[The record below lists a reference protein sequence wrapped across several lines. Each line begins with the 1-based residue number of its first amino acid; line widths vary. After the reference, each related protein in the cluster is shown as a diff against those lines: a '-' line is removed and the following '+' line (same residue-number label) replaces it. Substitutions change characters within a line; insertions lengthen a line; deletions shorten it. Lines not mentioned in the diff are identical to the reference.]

1 MYRLFDEMHLDV
13 NGYLMILQ
21 SVECERQN
29 LLPHKVSAQQFYTL
43 SVAGA
48 LSGAGRRFILPGEK
62 DLHPYQKFCVD
73 FLEEKPQCALF
84 LDCGLGKTIIT
95 LTAISHLL
103 YDSYE
108 VSRVLIIA
116 PLRVARDTW
125 IGELSKWE
133 HLKGLRM
140 ELILGTPKERVA
152 ALSRKAEL
160 YVINRENV
168 EWLVKHYAG
177 RKLPFDMLVIDEL
190 SSFKNS
196 RAKRFLALKKVLGQF
211 SRVVGLTGTPAPNGL
226 EDLWPQVFLLDR
238 GQRLGRTM
246 RSYLDLYFTTPNSWL
261 PYKHEL
267 KPGAEEQIYKK
278 LGDICVSMRAADH
291 LQMPER
297 IDNIVELTLSPREE
311 KLYRQMERDMLLP
324 YADIARATDEPRRGY
339 APAGSPSELSS
350 ELVGASPSLEGDV
363 LALNAATLAGKLL
376 QLSNGAVYDEFHN
389 IRVIH
394 DKKLDAL
401 EDLIEAAN
409 GKPVLVMYAYQ
420 HDLTRIQQRF
430 GKYGPENPTGVR
442 ELKTSADLEDWN
454 AGKIPVAVTQPA
466 STGHGLNL
474 QHGGSTIVW
483 FGLNWSLELY
493 EQANARLWR
502 QGQKETVVVHHLVVK
517 GTMDEQVMRALHE
530 KAADQ
535 NALLAAVKARIQN
548 TKSDQ

>member
-1 MYRLFDEMHLDV
+1 MPNE
-13 NGYLMILQ
+13 
-21 SVECERQN
+21 S
-29 LLPHKVSAQQFYTL
+29 
-43 SVAGA
+43 
-48 LSGAGRRFILPGEK
+48 
-62 DLHPYQKFCVD
+62 DLHQYQRYCVE

-103 YDSYE
+103 YDSFE
-108 VSRVLIIA
+108 VSRVLIIT

-140 ELILGTPKERVA
+140 ERVIGTPKERVE

-160 YVINRENV
+160 YIINRENV

-177 RKLPFDMLVIDEL
+177 RRLPFDMLVIDEL

-196 RAKRFLALKKVLGQF
+196 HAKRFLALKKVLSQF

-238 GQRLGRTM
+238 GVRLGRTM
-246 RSYLDLYFTTPNSWL
+246 KSYLDMFFDTPNSWL

-267 KPGAEEQIYKK
+267 KPGAEEEIYRR

-297 IDNIVELTLSPREE
+297 VDNVVELTLSPREE
-311 KLYRQMERDMLLP
+311 RLYRQMERDMLLP
-324 YADIARATDEPRRGY
+324 YAD
-339 APAGSPSELSS
+339 
-350 ELVGASPSLEGDV
+350 GDV
-363 LALNAATLAGKLL
+363 LALNAASLAGKLL

-394 DKKLDAL
+394 DRKLDAL

-430 GKYGPENPTGVR
+430 GKYSPDNPGGVR
-442 ELKTSADLEDWN
+442 ELKTAEDMEDWN
-454 AGKIPVAVTQPA
+454 AGRIPVAVTQPA

-502 QGQKETVVVHHLVVK
+502 QGQKETVVIHHLVVK
-517 GTMDEQVMRALHE
+517 GTMDEQVMQALHD

-535 NALLAAVKARIQN
+535 NALLAAVRARIQN
-548 TKSDQ
+548 TATDRKESEG

>member
-1 MYRLFDEMHLDV
+1 M
-13 NGYLMILQ
+13 
-21 SVECERQN
+21 
-29 LLPHKVSAQQFYTL
+29 
-43 SVAGA
+43 
-48 LSGAGRRFILPGEK
+48 PGEK

-140 ELILGTPKERVA
+140 ERILGTPRERVA

-168 EWLVKHYAG
+168 EWLVEHYAG
-177 RKLPFDMLVIDEL
+177 RRLPFDMLVIDEL

-196 RAKRFLALKKVLGQF
+196 RAKRFLVLKKALGQF

-278 LGDICVSMRAADH
+278 LSDICVSMRAADH

-297 IDNIVELTLSPREE
+297 IDNVVELTLSPREE

-324 YADIARATDEPRRGY
+324 YADIARVTDEPRRGY
-339 APAGSPSELSS
+339 APAGSPLELSS
-350 ELVGASPSLEGDV
+350 ELVGANPSLEGDV

-430 GKYGPENPTGVR
+430 GKYDPENPNGVR
-442 ELKTSADLEDWN
+442 ELKTSNDLEDWN

-530 KAADQ
+530 KATDQ
-535 NALLAAVKARIQN
+535 NALLAAVKARIQEV
-548 TKSDQ
+548 K

>member
-1 MYRLFDEMHLDV
+1 M
-13 NGYLMILQ
+13 
-21 SVECERQN
+21 
-29 LLPHKVSAQQFYTL
+29 
-43 SVAGA
+43 
-48 LSGAGRRFILPGEK
+48 PGEK
-62 DLHPYQKFCVD
+62 DLHPYQKFCVN

-125 IGELSKWE
+125 ISELSKWE

-140 ELILGTPKERVA
+140 ERILGTPRERIA

-267 KPGAEEQIYKK
+267 KPGAEEQIYQR
-278 LGDICVSMRAADH
+278 LSDLCVSMRAADH

-324 YADIARATDEPRRGY
+324 YAD
-339 APAGSPSELSS
+339 
-350 ELVGASPSLEGDV
+350 GDV
-363 LALNAATLAGKLL
+363 LALNAAIEAARAGEAGRGFAVVADEVRKLAEKTAQATDNVAHAVRDIQAATDRNTASVDAAVGSIESAAAKARTSGTALTEIV
-376 QLSNGAVYDEFHN
+376 NMVDGAAGQVRAIATASEEQTSASEH
-389 IRVIH
+389 IRQ
-394 DKKLDAL
+394 AL
-401 EDLIEAAN
+401 EDVNAVSAETSEAMNQASRAVESLVDQARNLSELIE
-409 GKPVLVMYAYQ
+409 GMK
-420 HDLTRIQQRF
+420 
-430 GKYGPENPTGVR
+430 
-442 ELKTSADLEDWN
+442 N
-454 AGKIPVAVTQPA
+454 A
-466 STGHGLNL
+466 
-474 QHGGSTIVW
+474 
-483 FGLNWSLELY
+483 
-493 EQANARLWR
+493 
-502 QGQKETVVVHHLVVK
+502 
-517 GTMDEQVMRALHE
+517 
-530 KAADQ
+530 
-535 NALLAAVKARIQN
+535 
-548 TKSDQ
+548 